1 VRNVIH
7 LFSRFSYIY
16 LEYISIFVI
25 FVIFCPHARG
35 VNFRVTFYE
44 FRRLIRKAGSCDV
57 INMSYKYIDNH
68 VGKLSKLR

>member
-1 VRNVIH
+1 MLYIYF
-7 LFSRFSYIY
+7 LDSPIY

-25 FVIFCPHARG
+25 FVIFRPHARG

-44 FRRLIRKAGSCDV
+44 FQRLIRKAGSCDV